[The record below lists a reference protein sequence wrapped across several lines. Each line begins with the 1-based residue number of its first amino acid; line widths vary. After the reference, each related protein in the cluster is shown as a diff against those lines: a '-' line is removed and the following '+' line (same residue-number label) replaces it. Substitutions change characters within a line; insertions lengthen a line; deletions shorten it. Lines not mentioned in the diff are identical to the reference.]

1 MFSILLVFLVLGIP
15 AATISSFWAGIRVF
29 RHNRPLA
36 GFILVAA
43 VASALT
49 FLWEMRFDIDLISN
63 LLGREGLFMFEDI
76 DTDMIFLTLYVL
88 LFLAVLFARVRWK
101 PEYGSALAL
110 NLTLVFWLLAGLP
123 FLVLS
128 PGMFAP

>member
-1 MFSILLVFLVLGIP
+1 MFEFVLLLLAVGIP
-15 AATISSFWAGIRVF
+15 VATLCSFWAGIRIF
-29 RHNRPLA
+29 GHDKPLA
-36 GFILVAA
+36 GFVLGAA

-49 FLWEMRFDIDLISN
+49 FLWQMRFDIDLISN
-63 LLGREGLFMFEDI
+63 LLGQEGLFMFEDI
-76 DTDMIFLTLYVL
+76 DTDLIFLTLYVA
-88 LFLAVLFARVRWK
+88 LFLAVLYGRVRWR
-101 PEYGSALAL
+101 PQYGSALAL

>member
-1 MFSILLVFLVLGIP
+1 MYSILLALLLLGIP
-15 AATISSFWAGIRVF
+15 AATFCSFWAGIRIF
-29 RHNRPLA
+29 GHNKPLA
-36 GFILVAA
+36 GFVLGAT

-63 LLGREGLFMFEDI
+63 LLGLDGLFMFEDI
-76 DTDMIFLTLYVL
+76 DTDLIFVSLYVT
-88 LFLAVLFARVRWK
+88 LFLAVLYARVRWK